1 MDWPVEENCPCP
13 CTVET
18 MYENISQN
26 FLIKNCAKKVEVAK
40 KNSGH
45 VDSSWTFNKA
55 RLLIIKVC
63 TLINSWNKLKIYMK
77 YKKISNI
84 FTISSVPNADYKKL

>member
-40 KNSGH
+40 KNQDMSI
-45 VDSSWTFNKA
+45 VLK
-55 RLLIIKVC
+55 RLKSQ
-63 TLINSWNKLKIYMK
+63 T
-77 YKKISNI
+77 
-84 FTISSVPNADYKKL
+84 PDYKSMYFN